1 MATVLVPTPLRRLT
15 GGQRKV
21 SVEASTINE
30 VIQQLEERY
39 PGVKTRLLGK
49 EGQIKRFINVFVDG
63 DNVRDLQG
71 GETAV
76 GARSEISIIPAMAG
90 G

>member
-30 VIQQLEERY
+30 VIKQLEERY

-49 EGQIKRFINVFVDG
+49 EGEPPLVVTKKVLLQDL
-63 DNVRDLQG
+63 DNTFL
-71 GETAV
+71 
-76 GARSEISIIPAMAG
+76 
-90 G
+90 